1 MKKTLIVVIVIA
13 AIFLIARPFF
23 CNSDDKSSDKAAD
36 TKQQPLS
43 ISQNTDAFN
52 QSFTQLLNAYNNL
65 KDALVASD
73 TGKASAA
80 ALTLKTAADSLKMNE
95 IKGDSTGD
103 IKLTAQTF
111 TGTITGSAQA
121 LAAEKELKNKRKEF
135 EMIADAMWNLTRTV
149 RYTGQKL
156 YWEFCPMAFDNKG
169 AYWMSFEREIKNPYF
184 GSEMLNCGS
193 VEDSIDYS
201 KSKAK

>member
-23 CNSDDKSSDKAAD
+23 CNSDDKSSDKTAD

-80 ALTLKTAADSLKMNE
+80 ALVLKTAADSLKMNE

-111 TGTITGSAQA
+111 TSTITGSAQA

-201 KSKAK
+201 SAK